1 MTPKPMLPDS
11 DRASTSLDKDASG
24 RVADMAAGEHHS
36 DVAELAKTLAAHGG
50 GAESFDLALDLV
62 LNEVVEQARL
72 ATGATGAAIALS
84 RSGEMVCRAT
94 AGADAPDL
102 GVRVETRSGLSGA
115 CLQTGKI
122 QQCGDTETD
131 PRVNAEACR
140 RLGVKSMLVLPL
152 GYGKEPFGILEVFSS
167 RPNAF
172 SERDVNALQ
181 VLARRVVQNK
191 IGSEEV
197 TSVFLTPDGKSGG
210 PPAELKI
217 PSEEDL
223 WRSEKAAIPVAPD
236 DIPAAQELPRRTDLW
251 ASVLGVLV
259 IVVAVLLG
267 LLLGWHVAITR
278 GLLGGSAGR
287 ARASAAAQASRP
299 TVSAPAAQILS
310 AGGSASSSQAG
321 PAPAPKT
328 TLVVNSAR
336 PRNGGLVVSQNGKV
350 IYRLSS
356 SETAAVGTSSATK
369 GPTVTPGDKASD
381 TRLIHRVEPTYPAE
395 ARAKHIQGSVAL
407 DVQVGEDGAVRNISV
422 VAGDPVLS
430 AAAVEAVKQWIYRPF
445 SIDGHRAEMQT
456 RITIKFVLPPA

>member
-1 MTPKPMLPDS
+1 MLPDS
-11 DRASTSLDKDASG
+11 DRASPSLDKDASG
-24 RVADMAAGEHHS
+24 RVGDMAAGEHHS
-36 DVAELAKTLAAHGG
+36 DVAELARTLAAHGG

-94 AGADAPDL
+94 TGADAPDL

-210 PPAELKI
+210 PPEELKI

-251 ASVLGVLV
+251 TSVLGVLV

-267 LLLGWHVAITR
+267 LLLGWHVALTR

-299 TVSAPAAQILS
+299 TVSAPEAQIPS
-310 AGGSASSSQAG
+310 AGGG
-321 PAPAPKT
+321 PAPKT
-328 TLVVNSAR
+328 ALVVNSAR
-336 PRNGGLVVSQNGKV
+336 PRNGGLVVRQNGKV

-369 GPTVTPGDKASD
+369 GPTVTPGDKASE

>member
-11 DRASTSLDKDASG
+11 DRAASSLDKDASG
-24 RVADMAAGEHHS
+24 RVGDMAAGEHHS
-36 DVAELAKTLAAHGG
+36 DVAELARTLAAHGG

-94 AGADAPDL
+94 SGADVPDL

-152 GYGKEPFGILEVFSS
+152 GYGKEPFGIFEVFSS

-210 PPAELKI
+210 PEELKI

-223 WRSEKAAIPVAPD
+223 WRSKKAAIPVAPD

-267 LLLGWHVAITR
+267 LLLGWHAAIKR
-278 GLLGGSAGR
+278 GLLGGSTGR
-287 ARASAAAQASRP
+287 ARASAAAQASRS
-299 TVSAPAAQILS
+299 TVSAPAAQIPS

-336 PRNGGLVVSQNGKV
+336 
-350 IYRLSS
+350 
-356 SETAAVGTSSATK
+356 
-369 GPTVTPGDKASD
+369 
-381 TRLIHRVEPTYPAE
+381 
-395 ARAKHIQGSVAL
+395 
-407 DVQVGEDGAVRNISV
+407 
-422 VAGDPVLS
+422 
-430 AAAVEAVKQWIYRPF
+430 
-445 SIDGHRAEMQT
+445 
-456 RITIKFVLPPA
+456 

>member
-11 DRASTSLDKDASG
+11 DRAATSLDKDASG
-24 RVADMAAGEHHS
+24 RVGDMAAGEHHS
-36 DVAELAKTLAAHGG
+36 DVAELARTLAAHGG

-84 RSGEMVCRAT
+84 RSGETVCRAT
-94 AGADAPDL
+94 TGADAPDL
-102 GVRVETRSGLSGA
+102 GVRVESRSGLSGA

-172 SERDVNALQ
+172 SERDLNALQ
-181 VLARRVVQNK
+181 VLARRVVRNK

-197 TSVFLTPDGKSGG
+197 TSVFLTTPDGKSAG
-210 PPAELKI
+210 PPEELKI
-217 PSEEDL
+217 TSEEDL
-223 WRSEKAAIPVAPD
+223 VRSEKGAIPVAPD
-236 DIPAAQELPRRTDLW
+236 DVPAAQELPGRTDLR

-287 ARASAAAQASRP
+287 ARASAAAQASR
-299 TVSAPAAQILS
+299 
-310 AGGSASSSQAG
+310 AGG
-321 PAPAPKT
+321 
-328 TLVVNSAR
+328 
-336 PRNGGLVVSQNGKV
+336 
-350 IYRLSS
+350 
-356 SETAAVGTSSATK
+356 
-369 GPTVTPGDKASD
+369 
-381 TRLIHRVEPTYPAE
+381 
-395 ARAKHIQGSVAL
+395 
-407 DVQVGEDGAVRNISV
+407 
-422 VAGDPVLS
+422 
-430 AAAVEAVKQWIYRPF
+430 
-445 SIDGHRAEMQT
+445 
-456 RITIKFVLPPA
+456 

>member
-1 MTPKPMLPDS
+1 M
-11 DRASTSLDKDASG
+11 DKDASE
-24 RVADMAAGEHHS
+24 RVGDMAAGEHHS
-36 DVAELAKTLAAHGG
+36 DVAELARTLAAHGG

-94 AGADAPDL
+94 TGADAPDL

-131 PRVNAEACR
+131 PRVNTEACR

-181 VLARRVVQNK
+181 VLARRVVRNK

-197 TSVFLTPDGKSGG
+197 TSVFLTPDGKSAG
-210 PPAELKI
+210 PREEVKI

-236 DIPAAQELPRRTDLW
+236 DIPAAQELPGRTDLW

-278 GLLGGSAGR
+278 GLLAGSAGR
-287 ARASAAAQASRP
+287 APASAAAQASRP
-299 TVSAPAAQILS
+299 TVSAPAAQIPS

-328 TLVVNSAR
+328 ALVVNSAR

-356 SETAAVGTSSATK
+356 SETAAVGTSSK
-369 GPTVTPGDKASD
+369 GPTVTPGDKASE

-395 ARAKHIQGSVAL
+395 ARAKHIQGLVAL
-407 DVQVGEDGAVRNISV
+407 DVQVGEDGTVRNISV

-430 AAAVEAVKQWIYRPF
+430 AAAVEAVKQWKYRPF
-445 SIDGHRAEMQT
+445 SIDGHGAEMQT

>member
-1 MTPKPMLPDS
+1 MLPDS

-24 RVADMAAGEHHS
+24 RVGDMAAGEHHS
-36 DVAELAKTLAAHGG
+36 DVAELARTLAAHGG

-94 AGADAPDL
+94 SGADGPDL

-152 GYGKEPFGILEVFSS
+152 GYGKETFGILEVFSS

-181 VLARRVVQNK
+181 VLARRVVHNK

-210 PPAELKI
+210 PPEELKI

-236 DIPAAQELPRRTDLW
+236 DIPAAQEWPRRTDLW

-267 LLLGWHVAITR
+267 LLLGWHAAITR
-278 GLLGGSAGR
+278 GLLGGSTGR
-287 ARASAAAQASRP
+287 ARASAAAQASRS
-299 TVSAPAAQILS
+299 TVSA
-310 AGGSASSSQAG
+310 SQAG

-328 TLVVNSAR
+328 TLVVNSAG
-336 PRNGGLVVSQNGKV
+336 PRNGGLVVTQNGKV

-369 GPTVTPGDKASD
+369 GPTVTPGDKASEN
-381 TRLIHRVEPTYPAE
+381 RLIHRVEPTYPAE
-395 ARAKHIQGSVAL
+395 ARAKHIQGSVAM

-430 AAAVEAVKQWIYRPF
+430 AAAVEAVKQWKYRPF
-445 SIDGHRAEMQT
+445 SIDGHRAEMQV

>member
-1 MTPKPMLPDS
+1 M
-11 DRASTSLDKDASG
+11 DKDASR
-24 RVADMAAGEHHS
+24 RVGDMAAGEHHS
-36 DVAELAKTLAAHGG
+36 DVAELARTLAAHGG

-72 ATGATGAAIALS
+72 ATGATGAAIALA

-94 AGADAPDL
+94 TGADAPDL

-172 SERDVNALQ
+172 SEQDVNALQ

-210 PPAELKI
+210 PPEELKI

-223 WRSEKAAIPVAPD
+223 WRSEKAEIPVPPD
-236 DIPAAQELPRRTDLW
+236 DIPAAQ
-251 ASVLGVLV
+251 
-259 IVVAVLLG
+259 
-267 LLLGWHVAITR
+267 
-278 GLLGGSAGR
+278 
-287 ARASAAAQASRP
+287 
-299 TVSAPAAQILS
+299 
-310 AGGSASSSQAG
+310 
-321 PAPAPKT
+321 
-328 TLVVNSAR
+328 
-336 PRNGGLVVSQNGKV
+336 
-350 IYRLSS
+350 
-356 SETAAVGTSSATK
+356 
-369 GPTVTPGDKASD
+369 
-381 TRLIHRVEPTYPAE
+381 
-395 ARAKHIQGSVAL
+395 
-407 DVQVGEDGAVRNISV
+407 
-422 VAGDPVLS
+422 
-430 AAAVEAVKQWIYRPF
+430 
-445 SIDGHRAEMQT
+445 
-456 RITIKFVLPPA
+456 

>member
-1 MTPKPMLPDS
+1 MLPDS
-11 DRASTSLDKDASG
+11 DRAATSLDKDASG
-24 RVADMAAGEHHS
+24 RVGDMAAGEHHS
-36 DVAELAKTLAAHGG
+36 DVAELARTLAAHGG

-94 AGADAPDL
+94 SGADGPDL

-152 GYGKEPFGILEVFSS
+152 GYGKEPFGIFEVFSS

-181 VLARRVVQNK
+181 VLARRVVHNK

-210 PPAELKI
+210 PPEELKI

-267 LLLGWHVAITR
+267 LLLGWHAAITR
-278 GLLGGSAGR
+278 GLLGGSTGR
-287 ARASAAAQASRP
+287 ARASAAAQASRS
-299 TVSAPAAQILS
+299 TVSA
-310 AGGSASSSQAG
+310 SQAG

-328 TLVVNSAR
+328 TLVVNSAG
-336 PRNGGLVVSQNGKV
+336 PRNGGLVVTQNGKV

-369 GPTVTPGDKASD
+369 GPTVTPGDKASE

-395 ARAKHIQGSVAL
+395 ARAKHIQGSVAM

-430 AAAVEAVKQWIYRPF
+430 AAAVEAVKQWKYRPF
-445 SIDGHRAEMQT
+445 SIDGHRAEMQV